1 VAIGNQA
8 LTQKAIDTVRI
19 DFSVFVW
26 SVSVMPRSMILV
38 AASDAA
44 LSASIALDLEQS
56 GYEVLLVQRADEVL
70 RKTTEIRPDLLIIE
84 EQFAQG
90 LGLEICKQLR
100 LEGMTFPL
108 LVIMNTDTVE
118 DRVACLL
125 AGADDYFVKPYR
137 SDTFIKQIRLYLQ
150 PANTS
155 QGETLKFDTL
165 VLDLSTR
172 AALRGGQVISL
183 TMKEYD
189 LLKYLME
196 HPREVLTRDQI
207 LENVWGYDFLGE
219 SNVIEVYIRYL
230 RLKIEGEGE
239 KKLIYTIR
247 GVGYALRDA

>member
-1 VAIGNQA
+1 
-8 LTQKAIDTVRI
+8 
-19 DFSVFVW
+19 
-26 SVSVMPRSMILV
+26 MPRSMILV
-38 AASDAA
+38 AVSDAA
-44 LSASIALDLEQS
+44 LSSAISTDLEQS
-56 GYEVLLVQRADEVL
+56 GYEVQLAQKVNEVFS
-70 RKTTEIRPDLLIIE
+70 KTQEIQPDLLVIE

-90 LGLEICKQLR
+90 AGLEVCKQLR
-100 LEGMTFPL
+100 LNGEVFPL
-108 LVIMNTDTVE
+108 LAIMNTDAVE
-118 DRVACLL
+118 DRVACLQ

-137 SDTFIKQIRLYLQ
+137 SETFIKQIRLYLQ
-150 PANTS
+150 PASAS
-155 QGETLKFDTL
+155 QGEYLKFDSL
-165 VLDLSTR
+165 VLDLGTR
-172 AALRGGQVISL
+172 VAQRGGQSISL

-239 KKLIYTIR
+239 KKLIYTVR

>member
-1 VAIGNQA
+1 
-8 LTQKAIDTVRI
+8 
-19 DFSVFVW
+19 
-26 SVSVMPRSMILV
+26 MPRSMILV

-44 LSASIALDLEQS
+44 LSTAITFDLEQS
-56 GYEVLLVQRADEVL
+56 GYEVLLVHRPDEVL
-70 RKTTEIRPDLLIIE
+70 KKTTEIKPDLLIIE
-84 EQFAQG
+84 EQFAKG
-90 LGLEICKQLR
+90 LGLDICKQLR
-100 LEGMTFPL
+100 LEGITFPL
-108 LVIMNTDTVE
+108 LVIMNADSVE

-137 SDTFIKQIRLYLQ
+137 SDTFVNQIRLYLQ
-150 PANTS
+150 PANAT
-155 QGETLKFDTL
+155 QGETLKFDNL

-172 AALRGGQVISL
+172 EAIRGGQSISL

-189 LLKYLME
+189 LLKYLLE

-230 RLKIEGEGE
+230 RLKIEGDGE
-239 KKLIYTIR
+239 KKLIYTVR

>member
-1 VAIGNQA
+1 
-8 LTQKAIDTVRI
+8 
-19 DFSVFVW
+19 
-26 SVSVMPRSMILV
+26 MPRSMILV

-44 LSASIALDLEQS
+44 LSTSITLDLEQS
-56 GYEVLLVQRADEVL
+56 GYEVLLVHRPDEVL
-70 RKTTEIRPDLLIIE
+70 KKTIEIRPDLLVVE

-90 LGLEICKQLR
+90 LGLDICKQLR
-100 LEGMTFPL
+100 LQGITFPL
-108 LVIMNTDTVE
+108 VVVMNMDTVE

-137 SDTFIKQIRLYLQ
+137 SETFVKQMRLYLQ
-150 PANTS
+150 PAHMT
-155 QGETLKFDTL
+155 QGETLKFDNL

-172 AALRGGQVISL
+172 VAIRGGQSISL

-189 LLKYLME
+189 LLKYLLE

-230 RLKIEGEGE
+230 RLKIEGDGE
-239 KKLIYTIR
+239 KKLIYTVR

>member
-1 VAIGNQA
+1 
-8 LTQKAIDTVRI
+8 
-19 DFSVFVW
+19 
-26 SVSVMPRSMILV
+26 MPRSMILV

-44 LSASIALDLEQS
+44 LSASIILDLEQS
-56 GYEVLLVQRADEVL
+56 GYEILLVHRPDEVFK
-70 RKTTEIRPDLLIIE
+70 KTTEIKPDLLIIE
-84 EQFAQG
+84 EQFGQG
-90 LGLEICKQLR
+90 LGLDICKQLR
-100 LEGMTFPL
+100 LEGITFPL
-108 LVIMNTDTVE
+108 LVIMNTDTVD

-137 SDTFIKQIRLYLQ
+137 SETFVKQIRLYLQ

-165 VLDLSTR
+165 ALDLSTR
-172 AALRGGQVISL
+172 VALRGGQVISL

-230 RLKIEGEGE
+230 RLKIEGDGE

>member
-1 VAIGNQA
+1 
-8 LTQKAIDTVRI
+8 
-19 DFSVFVW
+19 
-26 SVSVMPRSMILV
+26 MPRSMILV

-44 LSASIALDLEQS
+44 LSTTITFDLEQS
-56 GYEVLLVQRADEVL
+56 GYEVLLVHRPDEVL
-70 RKTTEIRPDLLIIE
+70 KNTTEIKPDLLIIE

-90 LGLEICKQLR
+90 LGLDICKQLR
-100 LEGMTFPL
+100 LEGITFPL

-137 SDTFIKQIRLYLQ
+137 SDTFVNQIRLYLQ
-150 PANTS
+150 PANTN
-155 QGETLKFDTL
+155 QGETLKFDNL

-172 AALRGGQVISL
+172 EAIRGGQSISL

-189 LLKYLME
+189 LLKYLLE

-230 RLKIEGEGE
+230 RLKIEGDGE
-239 KKLIYTIR
+239 KKLIYTVR

>member
-1 VAIGNQA
+1 
-8 LTQKAIDTVRI
+8 
-19 DFSVFVW
+19 
-26 SVSVMPRSMILV
+26 MPRSMILV

-44 LSASIALDLEQS
+44 LSTTITFDLEQS
-56 GYEVLLVQRADEVL
+56 GYEVLLVHRPDEVL
-70 RKTTEIRPDLLIIE
+70 KKTTEIKPDLLIIE

-90 LGLEICKQLR
+90 LGLDICKQLR
-100 LEGMTFPL
+100 LEGITFPL

-137 SDTFIKQIRLYLQ
+137 TDTFVNQIRLYLQ
-150 PANTS
+150 PANTN
-155 QGETLKFDTL
+155 QGETLKFDNL

-172 AALRGGQVISL
+172 EAIRGGQSISL

-189 LLKYLME
+189 LLKYLLE

-230 RLKIEGEGE
+230 RLKIEGDGE
-239 KKLIYTIR
+239 KKLIYTVR

>member
-1 VAIGNQA
+1 
-8 LTQKAIDTVRI
+8 
-19 DFSVFVW
+19 
-26 SVSVMPRSMILV
+26 MPRSMILV

-44 LSASIALDLEQS
+44 LSTTITFDLEQS
-56 GYEVLLVQRADEVL
+56 GYEVLLVHRPDEVL
-70 RKTTEIRPDLLIIE
+70 KKTTEIKPDLLIIE

-90 LGLEICKQLR
+90 LGLDICKQLR
-100 LEGMTFPL
+100 LEGITFPL

-137 SDTFIKQIRLYLQ
+137 TDTFVNQIRLYLQ
-150 PANTS
+150 PANTN
-155 QGETLKFDTL
+155 QGETLKFDNL

-172 AALRGGQVISL
+172 EAIRGGQSISL

-189 LLKYLME
+189 LLKYLLE
-196 HPREVLTRDQI
+196 HPREVLTRNQI

-230 RLKIEGEGE
+230 RLKIEGDGE
-239 KKLIYTIR
+239 KKLIYTVR